1 MKNSIKT
8 GLFLCDCG
16 GLIGERLDLEDIGKR
31 LSGKDGVA
39 SVHTN
44 SQYCLSGGLSE
55 LVKAVDA
62 EGLNRILIGACSD
75 RIMKE
80 RFMGMLR
87 SFGIM
92 ESQVELVNLKDHIA
106 LVHDN
111 PKPEL
116 THKAEALLAGAAAS
130 LSCLEPHPPTHVEF
144 AGPVLIL
151 GGGVSG
157 FEAAMELARNHM
169 ESILFSDAH
178 TPEEALASL
187 PKRYPGSLLFIDE
200 MKALMKEV
208 FENPFVSILPEAGIE
223 YLDGHTGDYRLGTV
237 QADGSVLEISGS
249 TVILAIDR
257 EYAPGRKPTIG
268 GGEHVIDQV
277 ELEDHLARGDIK
289 SGRVVFWVNGQ
300 VNGLKS
306 QEISALAAWHNSQ
319 YLVKEYPRITPAILY
334 PAEVQLPTITE
345 SNIGAQ
351 AERIEVYAYD
361 PGVHPVVESGYVTF
375 VGPRDRL
382 EHEIKWDNL
391 VISSEPCPVTACKP
405 DLIRFLPIFTD
416 ESGLKKA
423 PLKVKATQEPV
434 KWPIVAG
441 SAMGLCEL
449 NEALQQGKRAAR
461 EAVKLRE
468 KALNGFFAS
477 PLMVVSVDKDLCQ
490 GCGLCNEIC
499 TCGAVQNTRPGKG
512 VVPREVDPHL
522 CDGGGSC
529 AAACPYGA
537 MKVLNNSTKQLEAR
551 IRAVI
556 SRMKE
561 KDVLGFA
568 CSWGAQGAAELA
580 AVNKLPYSSRLF
592 MIPVRCLGTIDPT
605 ILSMAFLNGADFI
618 LMAGCTPSASC
629 HYGYG
634 VDHTWY
640 RVSLMKKLLK
650 MSGLERRRISL
661 GYVDV
666 NEPDV
671 FVRMVESF
679 IGEVDGM
686 KPINRSEKSRK
697 LLLAAHS
704 TLHRPRLRWVLGA
717 GLRRP
722 SEKEFPSTQFNAVDF
737 DEVLQEV
744 LEEEFLTARI
754 VGEFERGRSLS
765 PPEIARALG
774 ERPIVIS
781 KALGCLLEDGRLV
794 CEHRTPYPVF
804 SLAKAVEQG

>member
-1 MKNSIKT
+1 MKNDLKT

-16 GLIGERLDLEDIGKR
+16 RIVGERLDLADVGKR
-31 LSGKDGVA
+31 LSGKGGIV

-44 SQYCLSGGLSE
+44 SQYCLTGGLSE
-55 LVKAVDA
+55 LVKTVEA

-75 RIMKE
+75 RVMKE
-80 RFMGMLR
+80 RFMGVLR
-87 SFGIM
+87 PFGIM
-92 ESQVELVNLKDHIA
+92 ESQLELVNLKDHIA
-106 LVHDN
+106 LVHEN
-111 PKPEL
+111 PKEEL
-116 THKAEALLAGAAAS
+116 TYKAEALLAGAAAS

-144 AGPVLIL
+144 TGPVLIV
-151 GGGVSG
+151 GGGASG
-157 FEAAMELARNHM
+157 FEAARELARNQM
-169 ESILFSDAH
+169 ECILFCDAR
-178 TPEEALASL
+178 TPEEALAFL
-187 PKRYPGSLLFIDE
+187 PKRYPGSRLFMEELESLLRE
-200 MKALMKEV
+200 VYANPYVTALPDV
-208 FENPFVSILPEAGIE
+208 GIE
-223 YLDGHTGDYRLGTV
+223 YLDGHTGDYRLGALRT
-237 QADGSVLEISGS
+237 DGSVLEISGS

-257 EYAPGRKPTIG
+257 EYTPGLKSTIG
-268 GGEHVIDQV
+268 GGEHVIDLV
-277 ELEDHLARGDIK
+277 ELEDHLAREDIK
-289 SGRVVFWVNGQ
+289 SGRVVFWVNGHAK
-300 VNGLKS
+300 GLKF
-306 QEISALAAWHNSQ
+306 QEISAMAAWNNSQ
-319 YLVKEYPRITPAILY
+319 YLVKKYPKVTPAILY
-334 PAEVQLPTITE
+334 PAGVQLPAAAE
-345 SNIGAQ
+345 SNTGAC
-351 AERIEVYAYD
+351 AERIEAYAYD
-361 PGVHPVVESGYVTF
+361 PGVHPVVQAGYVTF
-375 VGPRDRL
+375 VGPRDHL

-391 VISSEPCPVTACKP
+391 VVSSDPCPITTSKP
-405 DLIRFLPIFTD
+405 DLMRYLPLFPD
-416 ESGLKKA
+416 EIGLKKA
-423 PLKVKATQEPV
+423 PLKVKATQEPT

-441 SAMGLCEL
+441 SGMEPCDL

-461 EAVKLRE
+461 EVIKLRE

-499 TCGAVQNTRPGKG
+499 TCGAVQNIRPGTG

-537 MKVLNNSTKQLEAR
+537 MKVLNNSTQQLDAR
-551 IRAVI
+551 VRAVI
-556 SRMKE
+556 SHMKE

-580 AVNKLPYSSRLF
+580 AVHKLSYSSRLF

-605 ILSMAFLNGADFI
+605 ILSMAFLNGADYI

-640 RVSLMKKLLK
+640 RVSLVKKLLK

-679 IGEVDGM
+679 VGEVDGM
-686 KPINRSEKSRK
+686 KPIDRNDESRR

-704 TLHRPRLRWVLGA
+704 TLHSPRLRWVLGA
-717 GLRRP
+717 SLRRP
-722 SEKEFPSTQFNAVDF
+722 SEKEFPSSQFNAVDF

-744 LEEEFLTARI
+744 LEEEFLAARI
-754 VGEFERGRSLS
+754 VGEFDRDRTLS

-774 ERPIVIS
+774 ERPLVIS
-781 KALGCLLEDGRLV
+781 RALGSLVDGGRLV
-794 CEHRTPYPVF
+794 CEYRKPYPVF
-804 SLAKAVEQG
+804 SLAKAV